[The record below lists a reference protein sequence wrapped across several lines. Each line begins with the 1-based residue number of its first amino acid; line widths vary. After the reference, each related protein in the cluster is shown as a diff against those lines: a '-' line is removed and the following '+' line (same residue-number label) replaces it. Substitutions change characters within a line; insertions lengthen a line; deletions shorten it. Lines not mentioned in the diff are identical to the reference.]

1 MYVLHL
7 SRTALAGVACRYAQ
21 FFKKYG
27 IQTRSASAIPT
38 SILFPRDIKVPF
50 HYHPDFPNLANR
62 AIMDESEELRE
73 EIKKADMIHIHNYP
87 PLNMYS
93 STWNLMAQKPVI
105 LQLHSPPNISQYS
118 YVRVNKKVTIAKLLV
133 IAQYQAIQL
142 RSIYPNIIPMRNII
156 DINDKFLLPI
166 IKRNNPPII
175 TYAPSNI
182 KTDKGRLGW
191 AYKSVKEVLPL
202 LKQMHNN
209 RLCEFKHI
217 HRVPFIKSLSMRQSA
232 NIHIDEVSSGSYHL
246 SSLEGL
252 SQGAV
257 VVANIADWMSD
268 LLKKVTGCMTIPW
281 AVANKDNLK
290 TIITNLIDKDNLL
303 EIQQESRNWMEKY
316 WNPELILNDYL
327 SIYKEATGCS
337 INDRKLY

>member
-27 IQTRSASAIPT
+27 TQARSASAVTT
-38 SILFPRDIKVPF
+38 SIEFPRDIKVPF
-50 HYHPDFPNLANR
+50 HYHPDFPNVANR

-73 EIKKADMIHIHNYP
+73 EIKKADIIHIHNYP
-87 PLNMYS
+87 PLNINS
-93 STWNLMAQKPVI
+93 PTWNLIAQKPVI
-105 LQLHSPPNISQYS
+105 LQLHSPPNISKYS
-118 YVRVNKKVTIAKLLV
+118 YNRVNSKVTIARLLV

-142 RSIYPNIIPMRNII
+142 RPTYPDIIPMRNVI
-156 DINDKFLLPI
+156 DIDDKLLLPV
-166 IKRNNPPII
+166 IKKNNPPII

-182 KTDKGRLGW
+182 KTDKKRVGW
-191 AYKSVKEVLPL
+191 AYKSIKEVLPL

-209 RLCEFKHI
+209 KSCEFKYI
-217 HRVPFIKSLSMRQSA
+217 HRVPFTKSLSMRQSA

-252 SQGAV
+252 SQGAAV
-257 VVANIADWMSD
+257 IANIADWMSD
-268 LLKKVTGCMTIPW
+268 LLKKITGCTTIPW
-281 AVANKDNLK
+281 IIANKNNIKSVIKDLLSNKDNLLK
-290 TIITNLIDKDNLL
+290 R
-303 EIQQESRNWMEKY
+303 QQESRDWMEKY

-327 SIYKEATGCS
+327 NIYKETT
-337 INDRKLY
+337 